1 MSALRRSWAKR
12 ALRGLATLG
21 IPALLGI
28 SCAASAP
35 PENPDWAAGDPTVP
49 TPVTTPT
56 TTPATTPAPAPTQ
69 AQARGDAALA
79 RGDFEAALAA
89 YLLAGR
95 LAPREGNREASYA
108 ALLGR
113 ARALSALGEYA
124 AAQDALEEAVQLA
137 EAMGDGSRIAS
148 AQVALGG
155 IQLAQGH
162 AAEAEAALRA
172 GADAA
177 RKLGRPALEAAALN
191 DLGNAQLLA
200 ADSAAAAD
208 LYLRAAPL
216 AVEAGDF
223 GLAARSWA
231 NAARAQRGQPQRVL
245 ASVDRAEEA
254 LARVSEANTRSALL
268 LNLGL
273 GLREAAQES
282 PGSAQAMRTRS
293 TALLEAALAAAGVA
307 GNVRIQSQALGGL
320 GGLAEEA
327 GRVPEA
333 LDLTRRA
340 LEAGR
345 GLDAPESTYLWQA
358 QLGRLLAEQGQRKAA
373 IQALERSVGTLQSLR
388 DRPAWGGDLAGSS
401 FDLSVAPVYRALL
414 DLLLLEAAE
423 SADPA
428 RVQAHLGQARSVMEN
443 FKAAELRDF
452 FRDDCV
458 DAQRARTRQLE
469 TVSRRATIIYP
480 ILLSERTALLVSAAD
495 GSLELV
501 SVPVGREA
509 VETEARALRAQL
521 ERQATRRYLAHA
533 QRLYDWL
540 IRPLEPKLDASG
552 TDTLVFVPDGALLMI
567 PMASLH
573 DGERF
578 LVEKFALA
586 TTPGFDLVDPAPVDR
601 EAPQALLAGISKS
614 VGGEAPL
621 PNVVEELRVVDAL
634 LGAEV
639 MLNEAFLRADLR
651 EALED
656 RNFSIIHIAT
666 HAQFSADPNDTF
678 LLAWDGRLGLDE
690 LSEDV
695 GLFRFRD
702 EPLELLTLSAC
713 ETARGDDRAGLG
725 LSGMAVKAGARSVLG
740 SLWSVNDPAAT
751 ALVEAFY
758 TRLMAGDSRA
768 QALRAAQLGLLADF
782 RYRHPAY
789 WAPFLL
795 IGTWL

>member
-1 MSALRRSWAKR
+1 MKVLRRSFATYVMRRW
-12 ALRGLATLG
+12 LGTLAVS
-21 IPALLGI
+21 ALLGL
-28 SCAASAP
+28 SCAATAP
-35 PENPDWAAGDPTVP
+35 FTSSPGASDSGARDPLE
-49 TPVTTPT
+49 TTPE
-56 TTPATTPAPAPTQ
+56 Q
-69 AQARGDAALA
+69 AQAEGASALA
-79 RGDFEAALAA
+79 RGDFEAALGA
-89 YLLAGR
+89 YQWAGR
-95 LAPREGNREASYA
+95 VAGPEDREGHYA
-108 ALLGR
+108 ALLGS
-113 ARALSALGEYA
+113 ARAQSALGEYA
-124 AAQDALEEAVQLA
+124 AAQEAMEEAGRLA
-137 EAMGDGSRIAS
+137 DAMGDAPRA
-148 AQVALGG
+148 AAARVALGG
-155 IQLAQGH
+155 IELAQGH
-162 AAEAEAALRA
+162 AARAETALRA
-172 GADAA
+172 GAEAA

-191 DLGNAQLLA
+191 DLGNIELLRA
-200 ADSAAAAD
+200 EPAAAAD
-208 LYLRAAPL
+208 FYQSAASV
-216 AVEAGDF
+216 ARNSGDF

-231 NAARAQRGQPQRVL
+231 NAVRAQRGQPARAL
-245 ASVDRAEEA
+245 ASVARAEEA
-254 LARVSEANTRSALL
+254 LARVPDATGRSALL

-273 GLREAAQES
+273 ELRDAAQES
-282 PGSAQAMRTRS
+282 PVLAGEMRARS
-293 TALLEAALAAAGVA
+293 GALLEEALASARVA
-307 GNVRIQSQALGGL
+307 GNLRIQSQALGGL
-320 GGLAEEA
+320 GGLAEAE

-333 LDLTRRA
+333 LSFTRRA
-340 LEAGR
+340 LETGR
-345 GLDAPESTYLWQA
+345 ALETPESVYLWQA
-358 QLGRLLAEQGQRKAA
+358 QLGRLLAEQGERGAA
-373 IQALERSVGTLQSLR
+373 IQALERSVSTLQLLR
-388 DRPAWGGDLAGSS
+388 DRPVWGGDLAGSS
-401 FDLSVAPVYRALL
+401 FDLRVAPVYRSLL
-414 DLLLLEAAE
+414 DLLLLEASE

-428 RVQAHLGQARSVMEN
+428 RVQVYLGRARSVMEN

-458 DAQRARTRQLE
+458 DAQRARTRELE
-469 TVSRRATIIYP
+469 TVSRRATILYP
-480 ILLSERTALLVSAAD
+480 ILLAHRTALLVSAAD

-509 VETEARALRAQL
+509 LEAEARALRAQL
-521 ERQATRRYLAHA
+521 ERQATRRYLVHA

-573 DGERF
+573 DGEHF

-601 EAPQALLAGISKS
+601 EALEALLAGISKS
-614 VGGEAPL
+614 VDGEAPL
-621 PNVVEELRVVDAL
+621 PNVVEELRVVEAL

-639 MLNEAFLRADLR
+639 MLDEAFLRSDLR
-651 EALED
+651 ESLED
-656 RNFSIIHIAT
+656 RNFGIVHIAT
-666 HAQFSADPNDTF
+666 HAQFSADSDDTF

-690 LSEDV
+690 LAEDV

-751 ALVEAFY
+751 ALVETFY
-758 TRLMAGDSRA
+758 IRLMAGDSRA

>member
-1 MSALRRSWAKR
+1 M
-12 ALRGLATLG
+12 
-21 IPALLGI
+21 
-28 SCAASAP
+28 
-35 PENPDWAAGDPTVP
+35 
-49 TPVTTPT
+49 
-56 TTPATTPAPAPTQ
+56 
-69 AQARGDAALA
+69 
-79 RGDFEAALAA
+79 
-89 YLLAGR
+89 
-95 LAPREGNREASYA
+95 
-108 ALLGR
+108 LGR

-656 RNFSIIHIAT
+656 RNFGIIHIAT